1 MKIKAIWDRC
11 KVASESKVIFALT
24 DNEDFVTI
32 QPYQKYLGTDEYGK
46 RSYRDTGDMDIYP
59 AFKEDEK
66 FDFNKADYFIRHFGG
81 SLIWKLQESSIIQYE
96 LDIT

>member
-59 AFKEDEK
+59 A
-66 FDFNKADYFIRHFGG
+66 
-81 SLIWKLQESSIIQYE
+81 
-96 LDIT
+96 

>member
-1 MKIKAIWDRC
+1 MTIMAIWDRC
-11 KVASESKVIFALT
+11 KVASKSKVIFVLT
-24 DNEDFVTI
+24 DEENLLTI
-32 QPYQKYLGTDEYGK
+32 QPYQKYLGKDDQDK
-46 RSYRDTGDMDIYP
+46 KLYRDTGDMDIYP
-59 AFKEDEK
+59 AFKENER